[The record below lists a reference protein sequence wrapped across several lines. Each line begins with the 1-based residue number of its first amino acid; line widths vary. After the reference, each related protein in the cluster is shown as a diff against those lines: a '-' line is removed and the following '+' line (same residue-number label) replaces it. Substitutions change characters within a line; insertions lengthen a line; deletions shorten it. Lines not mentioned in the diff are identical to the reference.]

1 MIGAMFGVFFF
12 MMAIGVP
19 IVFSLGLASMF
30 YLLVSDIPLALLG
43 QRAYAGMDS
52 FPLLSI
58 PAFILAGS
66 LFNSGGIARRLFGF
80 CTALVGQVRGSLS
93 LVNVLTSK
101 VFAGITGTAV
111 ADVCNLGTILIP
123 AMKREGYEEEYA
135 VALTASTAIIA
146 PTMPPSVPMVIAGTA
161 VGISIG
167 RMFAGGIIPGL
178 MIGFSFLGLVYV
190 IAIKRN
196 YPKYQAYTFREI
208 LMTTKDAIWALLAPV
223 VLLVGVLGGFFTPT
237 EAAVVTVLYALIA
250 GAAIYRE
257 LKFKDIYRNVA
268 RQMRTAATV
277 LLLMGIANVFG
288 SILIM
293 EQIPQ
298 TVARLI
304 LGFSD
309 NPIVIIIVLNIFLL
323 IVGMFMDAMAAI
335 MITFPFLMPVAVA
348 AGMDP
353 IHFAVM
359 ACINLFIGLITPPFG
374 LCIAT
379 AAQIGNVSLWPA
391 LKAAFPFV
399 IMLIFILAIVAFVP
413 QTVLFL
419 PNLIFG

>member
-1 MIGAMFGVFFF
+1 MIGAMFGVFFL
-12 MMAIGVP
+12 MMALGVP
-19 IVFSLGLASMF
+19 IAFALGLASMF
-30 YLLVSDIPLALLG
+30 YLIFSDIPLALLG
-43 QRAYAGMDS
+43 QRMYAGMYS

-58 PAFILAGS
+58 PAFIVAGS
-66 LFNSGGIARRLFGF
+66 LFNSGGIAKRLFAF
-80 CTALVGQVRGSLS
+80 CNSLVGQIRGSLS
-93 LVNVLTSK
+93 LINVLTSK

-196 YPKYQAYTFREI
+196 YPRRRRYTIREK
-208 LMTTKDAIWALLAPV
+208 LLATKDALGALLAPA
-223 VLLVGVLGGFFTPT
+223 VLLFGVMGGFFTPT
-237 EAAVVTVLYALIA
+237 EAAIVTVLYALIA
-250 GAAIYRE
+250 GALLYRE
-257 LKFKDIYRNVA
+257 LKFMDIYRNIA
-268 RQMRTAATV
+268 KTMRTAATV
-277 LLLMGIANVFG
+277 LVLMGLANVFG

-293 EQIPQ
+293 EQVPQ
-298 TVARLI
+298 TVARFI
-304 LGFSD
+304 LGISD
-309 NPIVIIIVLNIFLL
+309 NRIVIILVLNLFLL
-323 IVGMFMDAMAAI
+323 FVGLFMDAMAAI
-335 MITFPFLMPVAVA
+335 MITFPFLMPVAVQ

-379 AAQIGNVSLWPA
+379 AAQIGKVPLWPS

-399 IMLIFILAIVAFVP
+399 IMLICILMVVAFVP
-413 QTVLFL
+413 QTVLWL
-419 PNLIFG
+419 PNLLFN

>member
-1 MIGAMFGVFFF
+1 VIGAMFVVFFL
-12 MMAIGVP
+12 MMALGVP
-19 IVFSLGLASMF
+19 IAFSLGLASMF

-43 QRAYAGMDS
+43 QRMYAGMDS

-58 PAFILAGS
+58 PAFIVAGS
-66 LFNSGGIARRLFGF
+66 LFNSGGIARRLFAF
-80 CTALVGQVRGSLS
+80 CNSLVGQIRGSLS

-167 RMFAGGIIPGL
+167 RIFAGGIIPGL
-178 MIGFSFLGLVYV
+178 IIGFSFLGLVYV
-190 IAIKRN
+190 IAVKRN
-196 YPKYQAYTFREI
+196 YPRHRRYTFREI
-208 LMTTKDAIWALLAPV
+208 LATTREAIWALLAPV
-223 VLLVGVLGGFFTPT
+223 VLIVGVMGGFFTPT

-250 GAAIYRE
+250 GALIYRE
-257 LKFKDIYRNVA
+257 LKLVDIYRNIS
-268 RQMRTAATV
+268 RTMRTAATV

-298 TVARLI
+298 TIARLI
-304 LGFSD
+304 LAVSE
-309 NPIVIIIVLNIFLL
+309 NPIVIILILNVFLL
-323 IVGMFMDAMAAI
+323 GVGLFMDAMAAI

-379 AAQIGNVSLWPA
+379 AAQIGNVPLWPS

-399 IMLIFILAIVAFVP
+399 IMLIVILMIVAFVP
-413 QTVLFL
+413 QTVLWL
-419 PNLIFG
+419 PGIFFG